1 VPTEL
6 EVGTLDVAFW
16 YIAFESELLGIV
28 LPIDATVLLLAWD
41 EIAEDVVVW
50 FWYTASVAMAEEVDN
65 PCDAAVPTL
74 VGTEEEAIVELFA

>member
-1 VPTEL
+1 
-6 EVGTLDVAFW
+6 
-16 YIAFESELLGIV
+16 V
-28 LPIDATVLLLAWD
+28 LPFDATVLLLAWD

-50 FWYTASVAMAEEVDN
+50 FWYIASVAMAEEAEI